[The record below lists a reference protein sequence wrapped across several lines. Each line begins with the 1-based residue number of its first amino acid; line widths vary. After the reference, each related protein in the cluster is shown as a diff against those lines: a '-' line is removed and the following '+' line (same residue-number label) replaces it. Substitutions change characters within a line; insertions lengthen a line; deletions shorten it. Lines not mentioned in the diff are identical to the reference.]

1 LKRAVQP
8 TARFQYKE
16 QLKTMKIQKRF
27 ISTTILSLC
36 LLTIGMTTA
45 LAQPAQRDPLSGL
58 KRAITQASAPA
69 LTAQQEADLTA
80 LITAYKDA
88 QPDEPD
94 ADLQTARE
102 AYDAAVLAGNVTAA
116 TAQAAIIS
124 SRQAA
129 LSNARLVAQATFEIA
144 VLANLKAGGQFTALQ
159 TKLGDDRLLALA
171 GSLAG
176 GGGFGGPG
184 GGPGGGHG
192 GGHGRP

>member
-1 LKRAVQP
+1 
-8 TARFQYKE
+8 
-16 QLKTMKIQKRF
+16 MKIQTRF
-27 ISTTILSLC
+27 VSTTILSLC
-36 LLTIGMTTA
+36 LLTIGITTA
-45 LAQPAQRDPLSGL
+45 LAQSSMRDPLAGL

-88 QPDEPD
+88 QPDEPSEE
-94 ADLQTARE
+94 LQTARE
-102 AYDAAVLAGNVTAA
+102 AYDTAILAGDQVAA
-116 TAQAAIIS
+116 NAQAAIIS
-124 SRQAA
+124 NLLATG
-129 LSNARLVAQATFEIA
+129 SNTKLQAQAKFEIA

-176 GGGFGGPG
+176 GPG
-184 GGPGGGHG
+184 GGPGGGRG